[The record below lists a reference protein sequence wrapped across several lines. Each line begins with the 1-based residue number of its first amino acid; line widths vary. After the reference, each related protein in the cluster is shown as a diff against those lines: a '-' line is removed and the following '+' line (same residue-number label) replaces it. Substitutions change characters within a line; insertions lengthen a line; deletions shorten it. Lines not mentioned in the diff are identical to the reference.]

1 MYKRIAITAAA
12 AAALAGC
19 QADGAGNNAAAPV
32 NNTQAAA
39 APSGNLAQAVAGS
52 ARFRQAV
59 EAAGL
64 QATLTGPGPYT
75 VLVPADAAFAK
86 LPANEVERLMQP
98 AAKPELTAVLT
109 YHILPG
115 TILRA
120 DLQRAIQNGGGK
132 AVLATM
138 AGKTVTATG
147 GGDRIVLTDQA
158 GRQVTLTGAEKLAT
172 NGVVHEIDGVLLPAT
187 GPARPS

>member
-1 MYKRIAITAAA
+1 MYQRIAIAAA
-12 AAALAGC
+12 TAAALAGC
-19 QADGAGNNAAAPV
+19 QAGEAGDNTAATADNA
-32 NNTQAAA
+32 QAAA

-86 LPANEVERLMQP
+86 LPASEVERLMQP
-98 AAKPELTAVLT
+98 AARPELTAVLT

-115 TILRA
+115 TILLA

-138 AGKTVTATG
+138 AGKTITATG
-147 GGDRIVLTDQA
+147 QGDRIVLTDQA
-158 GRQVTLTGAEKLAT
+158 GRRVALTGMEKLAT

>member
-1 MYKRIAITAAA
+1 MHKRVAIAAA
-12 AAALAGC
+12 VAAALAGC
-19 QADGAGNNAAAPV
+19 QAEEAGNNAAATAT
-32 NNTQAAA
+32 NTQEAA

-64 QATLTGPGPYT
+64 GATLTGPGPYT
-75 VLVPADAAFAK
+75 VLVPADAAFAE

-98 AAKPELTAVLT
+98 ATKPELTAVLT

-120 DLQRAIQNGGGK
+120 DLLRAIQNGGGK

-138 AGKTVTATG
+138 AGKTLTATG
-147 GGDRIVLTDQA
+147 QGDRIVLTDQA
-158 GRQVTLTGAEKLAT
+158 GRQVALTGAEQLAT
-172 NGVVHEIDGVLLPAT
+172 NGVVHQVDGVLLPAK

>member
-1 MYKRIAITAAA
+1 MYKRIAIAAA
-12 AAALAGC
+12 ATTALAGC
-19 QADGAGNNAAAPV
+19 QADEAGNNAAATAT
-32 NNTQAAA
+32 NTQAAA

-52 ARFRQAV
+52 TRFRQAV

-64 QATLTGPGPYT
+64 GATLTGPGPYT

-115 TILRA
+115 TILTA

-138 AGKTVTATG
+138 AGKTVTAIG
-147 GGDRIVLTDQA
+147 EGDRIILTDQA
-158 GRQVTLTGAEKLAT
+158 GRQVALTGTEKLAT

-187 GPARPS
+187 RPARSS

>member
-1 MYKRIAITAAA
+1 MYKLVAIAAAA

-19 QADGAGNNAAAPV
+19 QADEAGNNAAAPA
-32 NNTQAAA
+32 NSTQAAA

-64 QATLTGPGPYT
+64 EATLTGPGPYT

-86 LPANEVERLMQP
+86 LPANEIERLMQP

-115 TILRA
+115 TILTA

-147 GGDRIVLTDQA
+147 QGDRIILTDQA
-158 GRQVTLTGAEKLAT
+158 GRQVALTGAEKLAT

-187 GPARPS
+187 GPGRPN